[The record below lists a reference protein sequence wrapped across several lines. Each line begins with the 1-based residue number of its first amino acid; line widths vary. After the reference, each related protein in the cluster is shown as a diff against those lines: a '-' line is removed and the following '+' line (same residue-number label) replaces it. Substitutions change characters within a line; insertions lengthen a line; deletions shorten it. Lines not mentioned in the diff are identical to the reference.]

1 MEDLGQ
7 LGGKGEVYKPAIM
20 QPTKPL
26 LITSF
31 QTADGNSTEIQSI
44 FGLPQSDSSYN
55 ECELPFRDELKK

>member
-7 LGGKGEVYKPAIM
+7 LGRKGEVYKPAIM
-20 QPTKPL
+20 QTRKPL

-31 QTADGNSTEIQSI
+31 QTAGGNSTEIQSI
-44 FGLPQSDSSYN
+44 FGLRQSDSSYN